1 MVTRQLPSSQLSC
14 LVLDDDD
21 YSSGGS
27 SGSESETSVLPT
39 AQMTVLDSAEKK
51 AHSTAQMT
59 DLHSALKKVLHLAR
73 TKVQLTGI
81 RWAQKK

>member
-27 SGSESETSVLPT
+27 SGSESETSVGIN
-39 AQMTVLDSAEKK
+39 DNEGSFE
-51 AHSTAQMT
+51 S
-59 DLHSALKKVLHLAR
+59 LKDGPRLGNDEGTSDGSDDGSRL
-73 TKVQLTGI
+73 G
-81 RWAQKK
+81 

>member
-1 MVTRQLPSSQLSC
+1 MMK
-14 LVLDDDD
+14 
-21 YSSGGS
+21 
-27 SGSESETSVLPT
+27 VLPT

-81 RWAQKK
+81 RWAQKKVALAMMAERISKVK